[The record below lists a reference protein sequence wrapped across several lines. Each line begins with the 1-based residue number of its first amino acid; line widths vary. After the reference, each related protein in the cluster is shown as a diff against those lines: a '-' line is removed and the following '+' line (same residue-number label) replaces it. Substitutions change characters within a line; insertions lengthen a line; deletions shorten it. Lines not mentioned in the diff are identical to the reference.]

1 MKYDKGESDM
11 PLLYLAKVNL
21 NSKIFDVYDKK
32 LNLKDVCDDIYN
44 NIQIGSDYMTTHED
58 KYNDSLGNTLSYTKR
73 STYTFQELEKI
84 ENGIVTGKL
93 VRSFNKPTEKLDAN
107 TNKMIVT
114 YNEEN
119 VSIYFYYD
127 IYREMITFC
136 ERQTFGYNQFMEAFT
151 YLLNKCVGRYEFQI
165 FLQKDKNVLEEKMKA
180 LKAVHK
186 VNATLIPPNSNEDDM
201 NDLRQLVYMQQC
213 IDTNSTKIKL
223 EYASD
228 NMKMESNVMKDI
240 MTAVS
245 RGYGDMTAL
254 GVNSEGVRCIVRSSH
269 DAAYTSNI
277 SENITKEDI
286 NTESEKL
293 ITRFIDRKSVV

>member
-1 MKYDKGESDM
+1 M

-21 NSKIFDVYDKK
+21 NSKIFDVYNKK
-32 LNLKDVCDDIYN
+32 LKIKDVCDNIYN
-44 NIQIGSDYMTTHED
+44 NIQAGSDYTTTYED
-58 KYNDSLGNTLSYTKR
+58 NYNDSLGNTLSYTKK
-73 STYTFQELEKI
+73 SIYTFQEIEKK
-84 ENGIVTGKL
+84 ENGIITGKL
-93 VRSFNKPTEKLDAN
+93 VRSFNKPTEKLDTAS
-107 TNKMIVT
+107 NKMIIT

-136 ERQTFGYNQFMEAFT
+136 ERRAFGYNQFMEAFT
-151 YLLNKCVGRYEFQI
+151 YLLNKCMGEYEFQI
-165 FLQKDKNVLEEKMKA
+165 FLQKDKNVLEEKMKS
-180 LKAVHK
+180 LKTVYR
-186 VNATLIPPNSNEDDM
+186 VNATLIPPNSNEDDI
-201 NDLRQLVYMQQC
+201 NDLRELVYMQQC

-254 GVNSEGVRCIVRSSH
+254 GVNNEGIKCTVRSSH

-293 ITRFIDRKSVV
+293 ITRFLSKIANKLFAG